1 MRNERPTT
9 PNRRLCRPALPPLS
23 RAAAASPPRGLPPV
37 SPGAVTPPARR
48 FHRHRVCVAPHYRP
62 RAAACVA
69 RCRHPS
75 SPAFPPLPVVCRPAL
90 PPPGLPFALPGCW
103 RVSGREAAAF
113 PPHPLPGPIRIDWKS
128 PSICLFFFLSF
139 IFFCCYFISFNFSV
153 ELSNVFFLFFLLF
166 QWEGERKKERK
177 KERERER
184 EK

>member
-113 PPHPLPGPIRIDWKS
+113 PPHPPRPYPDRLKI
-128 PSICLFFFLSF
+128 SIYLSVFLSLF
-139 IFFCCYFISFNFSV
+139 HLLLLLLYFI
-153 ELSNVFFLFFLLF
+153 
-166 QWEGERKKERK
+166 
-177 KERERER
+177 
-184 EK
+184 